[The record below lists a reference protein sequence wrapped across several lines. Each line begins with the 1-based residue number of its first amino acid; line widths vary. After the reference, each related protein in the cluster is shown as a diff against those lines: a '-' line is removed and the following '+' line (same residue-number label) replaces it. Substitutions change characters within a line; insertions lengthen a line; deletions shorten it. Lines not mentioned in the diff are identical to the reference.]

1 MNPQYNDEPANFA
14 SVDEAIEKYVEL
26 RDFMSAETKK
36 YNELEAGIKGELEKI
51 SMWLR
56 DKGDALGVDSF
67 KTKCGTAFRSVKTS
81 YRIGVWDE
89 YIEWIKATG
98 NFQCLEKR
106 AAKLAVKEIHDVTG
120 IIPPGLNYSA
130 EVEFSVRRPTKSA
143 KE

>member
-81 YRIGVWDE
+81 YRIGAWEE

>member
-1 MNPQYNDEPANFA
+1 MSQHFSDEPANFK

-67 KTKCGTAFRSVKTS
+67 KTNHGTAFRTVKTS
-81 YRIGVWDE
+81 YRVGTWDE
-89 YIEWIKATG
+89 FISWIKSTG

-120 IIPPGLNYSA
+120 VVPPGLDYSA
-130 EVEFSVRRPTKSA
+130 EVEFSVRRPTKST